1 MPLMVPCKG
10 RPAGCPAKLLLNFHG
25 HRSAHIRVKPAPIGE
40 NPRLTEGGTEL
51 LSLLQE
57 FAVPNAIKFGPLS
70 GCRCV
75 RISVLVS
82 PGHRGA
88 NRDGEI
94 LKNEIGNIGF
104 PARRRC
110 RRIGDFGRE
119 SAGRGG

>member
-1 MPLMVPCKG
+1 MEP
-10 RPAGCPAKLLLNFHG
+10 PAKLLLNFHG
-25 HRSAHIRVKPAPIGE
+25 HRSPHILVNPAPIGE

-75 RISVLVS
+75 RITVLVS

-94 LKNEIGNIGF
+94 LKNEIDNIGF
-104 PARRRC
+104 PARRR
-110 RRIGDFGRE
+110 
-119 SAGRGG
+119 AGRCVAL